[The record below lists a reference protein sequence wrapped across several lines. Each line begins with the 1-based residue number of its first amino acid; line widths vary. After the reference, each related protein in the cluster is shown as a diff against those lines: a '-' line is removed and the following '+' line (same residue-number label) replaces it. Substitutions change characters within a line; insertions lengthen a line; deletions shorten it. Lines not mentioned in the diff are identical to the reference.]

1 MLTWRLL
8 ANNYSLGGLTD
19 RVRWREGGLGGVMGT
34 RKVMLV
40 TAAAP
45 AAASVAA
52 VVDSSAFDAGVGL
65 VLVDRRGDSG
75 LSCNMLTAG
84 LGVSGLRVAV
94 LVADLS
100 PSLQV
105 RCVELAKTLATGSV
119 ASS

>member
-19 RVRWREGGLGGVMGT
+19 RVRLRLGGFEGVMGT
-34 RKVMLV
+34 KKVMLV
-40 TAAAP
+40 TAWVAAP
-45 AAASVAA
+45 AAAAA
-52 VVDSSAFDAGVGL
+52 TDSLVLETGVGL
-65 VLVDRRGDSG
+65 LLVVVMGDSG
-75 LSCNMLTAG
+75 LRCKMLMGG

-100 PSLQV
+100 PSLQT
-105 RCVELAKTLATGSV
+105 RWVELAKTLGTGSV